1 MSDALTALS
10 AQTSRASLGRMVN
23 QSTILLMVSI
33 GSLILLLALL
43 ILFHQNATA
52 TKGYQLRNLERER
65 SQLLL
70 EEEILNMQVAE
81 SQALHRL
88 SSDPV
93 VQAMVAVKRPLY
105 IEEDTTVASVQ
116 DPNGIDITK

>member
-1 MSDALTALS
+1 
-10 AQTSRASLGRMVN
+10 MVN
-23 QSTILLMVSI
+23 QSTILLMFAI
-33 GSLILLLALL
+33 GSLILILALL

-93 VQAMVAVKRPLY
+93 VQAMMAARGLQY
-105 IEEDTTVASVQ
+105 IEEDTTVASVRDNLQ
-116 DPNGIDITK
+116 KSN

>member
-1 MSDALTALS
+1 
-10 AQTSRASLGRMVN
+10 MVN
-23 QSTILLMVSI
+23 QSTILLMFSI
-33 GSLILLLALL
+33 GALILILALM

-88 SSDPV
+88 SSDTV
-93 VQAMVAVKRPLY
+93 VQAMVAAKKLRY
-105 IEEDTTVASVQ
+105 IQEDSTVALTTES
-116 DPNGIDITK
+116 K

>member
-1 MSDALTALS
+1 
-10 AQTSRASLGRMVN
+10 MVS
-23 QSTILLMVSI
+23 QSTILLMICI

-52 TKGYQLRNLERER
+52 TKGYMLRNLERER

-81 SQALHRL
+81 AQALHRL
-88 SSDPV
+88 SSDAL
-93 VQAMVAVKRPLY
+93 VQVMIPFRNPLY
-105 IEEDTTVASVQ
+105 VQDDTTMASKVVR
-116 DPNGIDITK
+116 P

>member
-1 MSDALTALS
+1 
-10 AQTSRASLGRMVN
+10 MVC
-23 QSTILLMVSI
+23 I
-33 GSLILLLALL
+33 GALILLLALF

-81 SQALHRL
+81 AQALHQL
-88 SSDPV
+88 SDDPIV
-93 VQAMVAVKRPLY
+93 RSMVAVKRPLY
-105 IEEDTTVASVQ
+105 IQEDSTVASNLGQ
-116 DPNGIDITK
+116 E

>member
-1 MSDALTALS
+1 
-10 AQTSRASLGRMVN
+10 MVN

-105 IEEDTTVASVQ
+105 IEEDTTVASVRELEQ
-116 DPNGIDITK
+116 IDITK